1 MIALI
6 YAHPHPARS
15 RANRV
20 LLEAARRVPSVT
32 VRSLYDSYPDFEIDV
47 AAERKLLLE
56 SRLII
61 WQHPLMWYSAPALQK
76 LWFDTV
82 LTDGWATG
90 EGGTALVGK
99 SCLWVT
105 TTGAPSAGYT
115 PEGVHKFPFAAFMP
129 AMEMTARYCGMHWLP
144 PSCRLLRWPGP
155 TSAPVGDGTPVAVL
169 VGRSS
174 IAHAAPVF
182 CCRSHCRF
190 CSYSSLHG

>member
-15 RANRV
+15 RANRA
-20 LLEAARRVPSVT
+20 LLEAVRSVPSVI

-47 AAERKLLLE
+47 ATERKLLFE
-56 SRLII
+56 SRLIV
-61 WQHPLMWYSAPALQK
+61 WQHPFMWYSAPALQR

-82 LTDGWATG
+82 LADGWATG
-90 EGGTALVGK
+90 EGGTALIGK

-115 PEGVHKFPFAAFMP
+115 PEGVHRFPFAAFVP

-144 PSCRLLRWPGP
+144 PQ
-155 TSAPVGDGTPVAVL
+155 VL
-169 VGRSS
+169 HGAHQ
-174 IAHAAPVF
+174 IDDATLQQHAAQYRQRLIAFAAEVD
-182 CCRSHCRF
+182 R
-190 CSYSSLHG
+190 G